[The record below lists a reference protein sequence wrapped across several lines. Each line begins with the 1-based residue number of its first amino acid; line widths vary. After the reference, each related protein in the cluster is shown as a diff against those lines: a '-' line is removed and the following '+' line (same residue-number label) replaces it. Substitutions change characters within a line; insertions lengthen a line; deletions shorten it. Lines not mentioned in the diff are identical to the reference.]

1 MYTQPWRKNRKYST
15 CVKGLA
21 SASYQKIRILGSVLR
36 TMKLFY
42 ISVKS
47 PSFIYL
53 SIIRSICPSVILF
66 IYLSILYTY
75 FYLSIRLSV
84 HLSILSIFISAQ
96 LCCQQHIL
104 YFFISSLP
112 LLLHP
117 SPFTP
122 LSWCHTMSKPSSG
135 PQNTLRTDL
144 ARGQRVH
151 SYSAG
156 HRVHRVMALSA
167 FWYFAQ

>member
-1 MYTQPWRKNRKYST
+1 VLYILSPDEKNRKYST

-53 SIIRSICPSVILF
+53 SIIRSICPSVNLF
-66 IYLSILYTY
+66 IYLSIVYTY

-84 HLSILSIFISAQ
+84 HLSILSIFVSAS
-96 LCCQQHIL
+96 LSCQQQIL
-104 YFFISSLP
+104 YFFYILSYLF
-112 LLLHP
+112 LHL

-122 LSWCHTMSKPSSG
+122 LSWCHTMSESSSG

-156 HRVHRVMALSA
+156 HRVHRVLALSA
-167 FWYFAQ
+167 F